1 MFENRA
7 NSFKQRMK
15 LTQAFEE
22 MKHWVYKVAELNEIV
37 ESSMSQ
43 RERQDA
49 FDEMRMIRDKCAK
62 RCVQYG
68 FLMPDFRDKLGFKI
82 TL

>member
-1 MFENRA
+1 MFEGRTT
-7 NSFKQRMK
+7 SFKERMK

-22 MKHWVYKVAELNEIV
+22 MKRWVYKVTELNEIV

-43 RERQDA
+43 RERQNA
-49 FDEMRMIRDKCAK
+49 FDEMKAIKDKCAK

-82 TL
+82 SL

>member
-1 MFENRA
+1 MFESRV
-7 NSFKQRMK
+7 NSFKERMK

-22 MKHWVYKVAELNEIV
+22 MKHWVAKVTELNEVV

-49 FDEMRMIRDKCAK
+49 FDEMKAIRDKCAK